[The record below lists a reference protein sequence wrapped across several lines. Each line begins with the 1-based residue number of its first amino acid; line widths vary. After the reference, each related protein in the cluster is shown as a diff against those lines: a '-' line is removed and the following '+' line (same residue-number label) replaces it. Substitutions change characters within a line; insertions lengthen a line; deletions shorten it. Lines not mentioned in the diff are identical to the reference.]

1 MASRSQSTAPLMP
14 TLLPRTPLLLLPMPM
29 LLSLPLMRMLR
40 VTLLLRPLLNPSRLR
55 RILTRMKPASTTKAA
70 TSAHPPR
77 TPSSTTTAPGGHP
90 RSSSRLLSILSFRPK
105 KSLPSVSLQDVSP
118 LKATMLVLIGMTAA
132 ILSCSLSSLASQPPL
147 ELKKE
152 TPCKEM
158 RTTCTSS

>member
-1 MASRSQSTAPLMP
+1 MAARSQYIAPLTP
-14 TLLPRTPLLLLPMPM
+14 TLLPRTPPPRLLPMPM

-40 VTLLLRPLLNPSRLR
+40 VTLLLRPLLNLSRP
-55 RILTRMKPASTTKAA
+55 ILTLTKPASTTKAA
-70 TSAHPPR
+70 TSVHPPR
-77 TPSSTTTAPGGHP
+77 TTSSTTTAPGGHP
-90 RSSSRLLSILSFRPK
+90 RSNSRLLSIRSFLPK
-105 KSLPSVSLQDVSP
+105 KSLLSVSLQDASQ
-118 LKATMLVLIGMTAA
+118 LKASMLVRIGMTAA